1 MSIVINA
8 LKKAGKNRKEAK
20 RRHVGHLFH
29 LSPNS
34 EKGGRGFLFGIFVGF
49 LVVVLLAAGFLSYVL
64 LQPDKENRI
73 SSNHQDRLVK
83 KDIFISDI
91 DLEELDDED
100 VGLDI
105 DDELY
110 LENILNIDKKVSEE
124 VKQESV
130 ETKSEKK
137 TITLNEIGFP
147 DLVVSGVI
155 WDFCRRY
162 VFINGVPYRE
172 NDFCSEVKILGI
184 NISHLNLMFKD
195 KEYEIVLK

>member
-20 RRHVGHLFH
+20 RKYVGHLFH
-29 LSPNS
+29 LPTHSG
-34 EKGGRGFLFGIFVGF
+34 KGGRGFLFGIFVGF
-49 LVVVLLAAGFLSYVL
+49 LVMILLVAGFLSYIL
-64 LQPDKENRI
+64 LQKENRV
-73 SSNHQDRLVK
+73 SSDHRDRLVK
-83 KDIFISDI
+83 KDILISDI

-100 VGLDI
+100 IGLDI

-110 LENILNIDKKVSEE
+110 LENILKIDKKVSEE

-130 ETKSEKK
+130 EPKIEKK
-137 TITLNEIGFP
+137 AITLNEIGFP
-147 DLVVSGVI
+147 ELVVSGVI
-155 WDFCRRY
+155 WDFYRRY

-172 NDFCSEVKILGI
+172 NDFCGEVKILGI